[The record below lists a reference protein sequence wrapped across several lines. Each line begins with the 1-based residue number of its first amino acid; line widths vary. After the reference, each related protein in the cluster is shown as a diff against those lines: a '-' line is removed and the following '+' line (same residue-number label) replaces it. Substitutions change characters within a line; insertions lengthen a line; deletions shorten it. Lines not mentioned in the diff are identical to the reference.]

1 MSIVVDLEQL
11 GERLAEHGPGYLLT
25 AGADGRVKAVTVEPE
40 LVGEVLRVPG
50 GSRGTARNLARNPA
64 VTVLTPSDAVSAYNL
79 VLAMAEY
86 PSACY
91 LRAVRADLP
100 ILYRES
106 ERFPFGGHK
115 LVRQPDGQR
124 PALVLVGTG
133 YLVHSCL
140 KAADTLQQRGI
151 AATVIDAYALP
162 LDAAPVLALAR
173 SAGAPILT
181 IEDSYV
187 GGIGSEL
194 AEAVAATSDGPRLRM
209 LAVRNIPKSGR
220 TADEVLAYV
229 HLSVAE
235 IVQAAE
241 TLMRQREPARS

>member
-1 MSIVVDLEQL
+1 LPLKLVGSHVGVT
-11 GERLAEHGPGYLLT
+11 LA
-25 AGADGRVKAVTVEPE
+25 ADGPSQMGLADIGFMRALAHADDHRGNPGVTI
-40 LVGEVLRVPG
+40 
-50 GSRGTARNLARNPA
+50 
-64 VTVLTPSDAVSAYNL
+64 LTPSDAVSAYNL
-79 VLAMAEY
+79 VLAMAEH

-100 ILYRES
+100 ILYNEG

-115 LVRQPDGQR
+115 VVRQAESGR
-124 PALVLVGTG
+124 PAIVLVGTG
-133 YLVHSCL
+133 YMVHSCL
-140 KAADTLQQRGI
+140 AAAEALRQRGV

-162 LDAAPVLALAR
+162 LDATPLLALAR

-181 IEDSYV
+181 VEDSYV

-194 AEAVAATSDGPRLRM
+194 SEAAAAAGDAPRLRM

-220 TADEVLAYV
+220 KTEEVLAYV

-241 TLMRQREPARS
+241 NLTRQRAPARS